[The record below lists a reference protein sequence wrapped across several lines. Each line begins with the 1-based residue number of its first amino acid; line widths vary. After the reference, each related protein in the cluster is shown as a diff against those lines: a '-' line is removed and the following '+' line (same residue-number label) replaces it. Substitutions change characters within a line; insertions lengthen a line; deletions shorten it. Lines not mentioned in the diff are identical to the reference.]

1 MTEEKDNNNLSNG
14 SSSVIGK
21 LVVGGLL
28 IGGLAK
34 LGYDAI
40 KGCIGADKSSSN
52 AQAHPSLTELYE
64 EIDRVD
70 AQFHSQISED
80 IEVVETKLCNLKKH
94 LSVEK
99 NNKVEAIKVAKCLR
113 NEIKKLHQPTETHRA
128 MLGNELQKLDKRRQ
142 QLSVNLDELKNKN
155 KQLQDELIAYDDK
168 SSLLEN
174 IDAELHKVIEDSI
187 KDVGEKLTMRIA
199 KEYGVVFSSFIVRHV
214 HLCNMYGSSY
224 NKDINDNII
233 KWKQNKLSISIK
245 ENVDKIIVKY
255 GSKIDE
261 LNDSIKAISP
271 ECIKIR
277 CDKKTIEGRVEAI
290 LELIL
295 ENKFSIDVTA
305 CTNNIGSYC
314 RRFSWETANH
324 ITECIYDN
332 FITPIVKDLESDIK
346 GVEEYVNNSIEKEN
360 AAEQKIISKRD
371 ELSRID
377 ARLNDLERNTI
388 SITCNLLDDI

>member
-52 AQAHPSLTELYE
+52 AQAHPSLTKLYE
-64 EIDRVD
+64 EIDRID
-70 AQFHSQISED
+70 AQFHSQMSKD
-80 IEVVETKLCNLKKH
+80 IEAVETKLCNLKKH

-99 NNKVEAIKVAKCLR
+99 NSKVEAIKVAKCLR
-113 NEIKKLHQPTETHRA
+113 NEIKKLHQPIEMHRA

-142 QLSVNLDELKNKN
+142 QLSVDFDELKNKN
-155 KQLQDELIAYDDK
+155 KQLRDELIAYDDK

-174 IDAELHKVIEDSI
+174 IDAELRKIIEDSI
-187 KDVGEKLTMRIA
+187 KDVYEKLPMRIA
-199 KEYGVVFSSFIVRHV
+199 KEYGSVFGLFIVYSGYFWD
-214 HLCNMYGSSY
+214 MYGSSY
-224 NKDINDNII
+224 NKGINDNII
-233 KWKQNKLSISIK
+233 KWKQDKLLFLIK
-245 ENVDKIIVKY
+245 EHISKITVKY

-290 LELIL
+290 SELIL
-295 ENKFSIDVTA
+295 ENKFSIDVTV
-305 CTNNIGSYC
+305 CTNEIYSYC
-314 RRFSWETANH
+314 RRFSWKTANR

-332 FITPIVKDLESDIK
+332 FIIPIVKDLESDIK

-360 AAEQKIISKRD
+360 VAEQKIISKRD

>member
-1 MTEEKDNNNLSNG
+1 MAEEKNDNNLSNG
-14 SSSVIGK
+14 TSSVIGK

-40 KGCIGADKSSSN
+40 KGCIGADKNSSN

-64 EIDRVD
+64 EIDRID
-70 AQFHSQISED
+70 AQFHSQMSKD
-80 IEVVETKLCNLKKH
+80 IEAVETKLCNLKKH

-99 NNKVEAIKVAKCLR
+99 NSKAEAIKVAKCLR
-113 NEIKKLHQPTETHRA
+113 NEIKKLHQPIETHRA

-142 QLSVNLDELKNKN
+142 QLSVDLDELKNKN
-155 KQLQDELIAYDDK
+155 KQLQGELIAHDDK

-174 IDAELHKVIEDSI
+174 ISTELCKVIENGV
-187 KDVGEKLTMRIA
+187 KDRDEKLFERVFEEHGA
-199 KEYGVVFSSFIVRHV
+199 PAACVVGFCRNIIGAYH
-214 HLCNMYGSSY
+214 NE
-224 NKDINDNII
+224 DINDDIA
-233 KWKQNKLSISIK
+233 KWKQNKLSILIK
-245 ENVDKIIVKY
+245 EHVDKIIVKY

-261 LNDSIKAISP
+261 LNDSIKAIST

-277 CDKKTIEGRVEAI
+277 CDKKTIEGRVESI
-290 LELIL
+290 LQLIL
-295 ENKFSIDVTA
+295 ENKFSV
-305 CTNNIGSYC
+305 NLGVFIGRNEMYSYY

-332 FITPIVKDLESDIK
+332 FITPIVKDLEFDVND
-346 GVEEYVNNSIEKEN
+346 VEAYVNNSIEKEN

-371 ELSRID
+371 ELGRID
-377 ARLNDLERNTI
+377 ARLNNLERNTI